1 MPPLT
6 ARVAPARAEG
16 VSWLRLSLPRGTPP
30 GSYTGTVQIEGREQ
44 PIIVDVE
51 RDIDLRLFP
60 DALSLAAPP
69 GAVVHVD
76 LSVVNAGNVVC
87 EIRRAYAFGVSVMG
101 GVEEAV
107 GQALRAQLAQGER
120 RIDRFA
126 EELANAHGGLVR
138 VSVRE
143 GAGPLRPGESREL
156 RVALHLPDRLQAGH
170 TYTGTWPLHD
180 LNCYVR
186 VDATHGRPSGKPEE
200 GR

>member
-101 GVEEAV
+101 GKGPARC
-107 GQALRAQLAQGER
+107 GPASPASCASPFTCPIGCRRDTRTQAP
-120 RIDRFA
+120 
-126 EELANAHGGLVR
+126 
-138 VSVRE
+138 
-143 GAGPLRPGESREL
+143 GPCM
-156 RVALHLPDRLQAGH
+156 
-170 TYTGTWPLHD
+170 T
-180 LNCYVR
+180 
-186 VDATHGRPSGKPEE
+186 
-200 GR
+200 